1 MGENAMSESGIF
13 KAAVKLPPER
23 RAAYLDQACGSDEEL
38 RRDVDSLLRAHDE
51 AGSFLHDLAAGT
63 PATMDQ
69 GPLTE
74 GPGTVIGSYK
84 LLEQIG
90 EGGFGVVFM
99 AEQQRPI
106 RRKVAL
112 KVIKPGMDTKQV
124 VARFEAE
131 RQALAL
137 MDHPNIAHVFEGG
150 ETPGGRPFFVMELV
164 KGVPI
169 TDFCDRQQRTVRE
182 RLGLFL
188 DVCRAVQHAHQK
200 GVIHRDIKPSNVLVT
215 LHDDK
220 AVVKVIDFGVAKATG
235 QQLTEKTLYTG
246 FAQLVGTPLYMSP
259 EQAELSGL
267 DVDTRSDIYSLGVLL
282 YELLTGTTPFDS
294 TRLKEVGYDEMRRII
309 REEEPPRPSTR
320 LSTLGQAFTT
330 ISARRKTDPKR
341 LSQLLRGELDWVVM
355 KALEKDRNR
364 RYESAGAFA
373 ADVERYLRDEPVS
386 AGPPSTLYR
395 LRRFV
400 RRNRRALAVTASLFV
415 AVIVVAAVVG
425 WAAGD
430 RVARRAATAVQVRDS
445 LNSAVALTGENR
457 FAAARRKLA
466 EAGAQLGPERSAL
479 PDLAAEVEAAGA
491 ELDRFERF
499 FDFIERA
506 HAADAPG
513 PEAALAADVAYRPA
527 ATLPAT
533 GTAKRH
539 FEAQVPLLRQA
550 LLQYEVLGRDDWNAI
565 LEGGLLPRDQ
575 VESVRATVYEELL
588 RLAAALLRLNEA
600 DRSRLKLSREA
611 AVREALLCVE
621 KAEGARPPT
630 QAFYVL
636 RGRCRQAFGD
646 EAGAEADRQRADQ
659 TAPTI
664 ALDHMLRGQVFYDAR
679 MLPEAAQAFQAAL
692 RLDPANF
699 WTLMWL
705 GMSLCDL
712 GQRPEH
718 FAGAAGVFSGCILKR
733 PDHAHAYVCRAIVY
747 RKLRRDEEALADCSR
762 AIELDPNNATAW
774 SERGVVYCDHLAQY
788 EKAIA
793 YFSKA
798 IELDPQGANF
808 WFNRNVADQHT
819 GEWATAAADCSRALE
834 LDSKRA
840 EWWVTRGAIYCDHL
854 AQYDKAVADF
864 SKAIELDPKDAYAW
878 GNRGNARRNLGQPD
892 KALADWSR
900 AIELSP
906 RYAPWWGERGLAYAK
921 LGQPGRG
928 LADCSRTIQLAPKD
942 ARAWSNR
949 GMIYCNYLAQYD
961 KARAD
966 FSRAIELDPKYA
978 LAWSSRGAAHYLLGS
993 WAKAVADCS
1002 KAIELDPKD
1011 AHGWRNRGS
1020 AWVKLG
1026 KLDQARADL
1035 SKAIELDP
1043 KDAKTWNYRGA
1054 LYFEL
1059 RQWHKALADYSK
1071 VIELEAK
1078 NTGAWTSRGT
1088 AYGKLGQWEKA
1099 LADYSK
1105 AIELDP
1111 KLAPAWHNRGVIYR
1125 KQGQRGKAVADF
1137 SKAIDLDPK
1146 YVSAWCNRGAVY
1158 FNLGQWHK
1166 AVADCSKVI
1175 ALDPK
1180 NAEAWHNRA
1189 AGYAKLGRWGQAVAD
1204 LSKAIELEPTGAD
1217 RWTNRGVGYREL
1229 GQPDK
1234 ALADFSKA
1242 IELDPK
1248 AAQAWNYRAAIDFQL
1263 RQWDKALADSS
1274 KAIEL
1279 DPKLAD
1285 AWTGRGVAYSKLG
1298 RQDKAVADATKA
1310 IELDPKLAM
1319 AWTTRGVAYH
1329 KLGQPEK
1336 AVADLS
1342 KSLELDPKQVLVW
1355 VYRGVLYCDQ
1365 LAQYHKAIADF
1376 SQAIELDP
1384 KLGSA
1389 WGNRGTAYLKLG
1401 RPDEAIA
1408 DFSRAVE
1415 LDPKLT
1421 SAWRGRGT
1429 AYGMLGQ
1436 WSKAVADCSQAI
1448 ALDPKDA
1455 ADWSNRGSAYCR
1467 LGQPATGVADCSRAI
1482 DLNPK
1487 LADAWLNRGAA
1498 YDALG
1503 QLDKAIADWTKATE
1517 LNPRLALA
1525 WINRGMAYQK
1535 RRQLQCAVA
1544 DYAKA
1549 IEVDPKLALAWHNR
1563 GLAYSILGQWSRAVT
1578 DFSKVIELDAGAAS
1592 AWNDRGLAYAKLG
1605 QPAKAVADFSKA
1617 IALDPKHAVAWSNR
1631 GGAYGILGQPAKAV
1645 ADFSKAIELQPKHAN
1660 AWYNRG
1666 EVYFALGQ
1674 WDKAVL
1680 DFSKF
1685 IDLAPKDTSLV
1696 PVHLRRARANCR
1708 LAHFAQARADYESV
1722 LQRSPANAGVL
1733 NELAW
1738 LLATCPEPRARDPRR
1753 AVELGS
1759 KAIAAAPKAGLC
1771 WQTLGVARYR
1781 AGEWK
1786 GAVAALDR
1794 SVELR
1799 GGGDAVDHL
1808 FLAMAYRRLGD
1819 PDRARAA
1826 YDRAV
1831 QWLEKTKESLNKNK
1845 PQAETLNG
1853 FRGEAEEVLG
1863 LKKK

>member
-1 MGENAMSESGIF
+1 MGDNAMSESGIF

-23 RAAYLDQACGSDEEL
+23 RAAYLDRACGPDDEL
-38 RRDVDSLLRAHDE
+38 RLDVESLLRAHDA
-51 AGSFLHDLAAGT
+51 AGSFLHDPAAGAL
-63 PATMDQ
+63 ATVDQ
-69 GPLTE
+69 APISE
-74 GPGTVIGSYK
+74 GPGAVIGSYK

-99 AEQQRPI
+99 AEQQRPV

-112 KVIKPGMDTKQV
+112 KILKPGMDSKQV
-124 VARFEAE
+124 IARFEAE

-150 ETPGGRPFFVMELV
+150 ETPAGRPYFVMELV
-164 KGVPI
+164 KGLPI

-182 RLGLFL
+182 RLDLFL

-220 AVVKVIDFGVAKATG
+220 AVIKVIDFGVAKATG

-282 YELLTGTTPFDS
+282 YELLTGTTPFES
-294 TRLKEVGYDEMRRII
+294 ARLKEVGYDEMRRII
-309 REEEPPRPSTR
+309 REEEPPKPSTR

-373 ADVERYLRDEPVS
+373 ADVERYLHDEPVS

-395 LRRFV
+395 LRKFV
-400 RRNRRALAVTASLFV
+400 RRNRRALAVAASVLL
-415 AVIVVAAVVG
+415 AVIVMAAVVG
-425 WAAGD
+425 WAVGD

-445 LNSAVALTGENR
+445 LNAAVALMGENKL
-457 FAAARRKLA
+457 AAARRKLA
-466 EAGAQLGPERSAL
+466 EAWAQLGPERSAL

-491 ELDRFERF
+491 ELDRFEQF
-499 FDFIERA
+499 FGFIERA
-506 HAADAPG
+506 HAADAPV

-533 GTAKRH
+533 RTAKRH

-550 LLQYEVLGRDDWNAI
+550 LLQYEVLGRDDWTAT

-575 VESVRATVYEELL
+575 VKSVRATVYEELL

-636 RGRCRQAFGD
+636 RGRCRKALGD
-646 EAGAEADRQRADQ
+646 EVGAQADRQRADQ
-659 TAPTI
+659 TAPMI
-664 ALDHMLRGQVFYDAR
+664 ALDHMLRGQAFYDAK
-679 MLPEAAQAFQAAL
+679 MLPAAVQAFEAAL
-692 RLDPANF
+692 RLSPANF
-699 WTLMWL
+699 WALMWL
-705 GMSLCDL
+705 GMCLCDL
-712 GQRPEH
+712 GRGPQD
-718 FAGAAGVFSGCILKR
+718 FAEAVRVFSGCILKR
-733 PDHAHAYVCRAIVY
+733 PDHAHAYFCRGLAY
-747 RKLRRDEEALADCSR
+747 TKLRRSADALKDLSTATELDPMRVDAWNSRGVIYCDHLAQYDKALAQFSR
-762 AIELDPNNATAW
+762 AIELDPKYAAAW
-774 SERGVVYCDHLAQY
+774 HNRGV
-788 EKAIA
+788 A
-793 YFSKA
+793 YGK
-798 IELDPQGANF
+798 LGQ
-808 WFNRNVADQHT
+808 
-819 GEWATAAADCSRALE
+819 WAKAAAECSRAVELE
-834 LDSKRA
+834 PRRA
-840 EWWVTRGAIYCDHL
+840 DWWSQRGVIYCDHL
-854 AQYDKAVADF
+854 GQYDKAVADF
-864 SKAIELDPKDAYAW
+864 SKAIDLDPQDAYAW
-878 GNRGNARRNLGQPD
+878 GDRGNARRNLGQPD

-900 AIELSP
+900 AIQLNP

-921 LGQPGRG
+921 LGQPGKG
-928 LADCSRTIQLAPKD
+928 LADCSRAIRLAPKD

-949 GMIYCNYLAQYD
+949 GVIYCNYLAQYE

-966 FSRAIELDPKYA
+966 FSRAIELDSKYA
-978 LAWSSRGAAHYLLGS
+978 VAWSSRGAAYYGLGS

-1002 KAIELDPKD
+1002 KAIELDLKD
-1011 AHGWRNRGS
+1011 AQGWRNRGS

-1026 KLDQARADL
+1026 KLDQALADL

-1059 RQWHKALADYSK
+1059 RQWHKALADYAK
-1071 VIELEAK
+1071 V
-1078 NTGAWTSRGT
+1078 
-1088 AYGKLGQWEKA
+1088 
-1099 LADYSK
+1099 
-1105 AIELDP
+1105 IELDP
-1111 KLAPAWHNRGVIYR
+1111 KLAPAWHSRGVIYR
-1125 KQGQRGKAVADF
+1125 KQGQLGKAVADF
-1137 SKAIDLDPK
+1137 SKATGLDPT
-1146 YVSAWCNRGAVY
+1146 YASAWRNRGAVY

-1166 AVADCSKVI
+1166 AVADCSKAI

-1180 NAEAWHNRA
+1180 NADAWNNRGA
-1189 AGYAKLGRWGQAVAD
+1189 AYAKLGQWGQAVAD
-1204 LSKAIELEPTGAD
+1204 FSKSIALAPNDAGT
-1217 RWTNRGVGYREL
+1217 WTNRGVGYREL
-1229 GQPDK
+1229 GQPEK

-1242 IELDPK
+1242 VELDAK
-1248 AAQAWNYRAAIDFQL
+1248 NAQAWNYRAGIWFKL
-1263 RQWDKALADSS
+1263 RRWDKVLADCS

-1279 DPKLAD
+1279 DPKLAE
-1285 AWTGRGVAYSKLG
+1285 AWSGRGMAYSKLG
-1298 RQDKAVADATKA
+1298 RQDLAIAEGTKA
-1310 IELDPKLAM
+1310 IELDPKLAI

-1342 KSLELDPKQVLVW
+1342 KSLELDAKQVLVW

-1376 SQAIELDP
+1376 SKAIELDP

-1401 RPDEAIA
+1401 RPAEAIA

-1415 LDPKLT
+1415 LDPKLA
-1421 SAWRGRGT
+1421 SVWRGRGT

-1448 ALDPKDA
+1448 ALDPEDA
-1455 ADWSNRGSAYCR
+1455 AALSNRGSAYCK

-1482 DLNPK
+1482 ELNPK
-1487 LADAWLNRGAA
+1487 LAGAWHNRGVA

-1503 QLDKAIADWTKATE
+1503 QPDKAIRDWTKATE

-1535 RRQLQCAVA
+1535 RRQLQRAVA

-1549 IEVDPKLALAWHNR
+1549 TEVDPKLALAWHNR
-1563 GLAYSILGQWSRAVT
+1563 GLAYSLLGQWSRAAT
-1578 DFSKVIELDAGAAS
+1578 DLSKAIELDAAS
-1592 AWNDRGLAYAKLG
+1592 AGNWNDRGLAYLNLR
-1605 QPAKAVADFSKA
+1605 QLQKAVADFSKA
-1617 IALDPKHAVAWSNR
+1617 LALDPKDAVAWSNR
-1631 GGAYGILGQPAKAV
+1631 GAAYCMLGQPAKAV
-1645 ADFSKAIELQPKHAN
+1645 ADFSKAIELRPEHAN

-1666 EVYFALGQ
+1666 EVYYFALGQ

-1685 IDLAPKDTSLV
+1685 IDLAPKHPSLV
-1696 PVHLRRARANCR
+1696 GVYLLRARANCR
-1708 LAHFAQARADYESV
+1708 LARCAQARTDYESV
-1722 LQRSPANAGVL
+1722 LQRTPANAGIL

-1753 AVELGS
+1753 AVELAT

-1771 WQTLGVARYR
+1771 WQTLGVAHYR
-1781 AGEWK
+1781 TGEWK

-1799 GGGDAVDHL
+1799 RGGDAVDHL
-1808 FLAMAYRRLGD
+1808 FLAMAHRRLGN
-1819 PDRARAA
+1819 PDRARTA

-1831 QWLEKTKESLNKNK
+1831 QWLETNKESLKKNK

-1863 LKKK
+1863 LKKN